1 MSEVQV
7 RGSKSLGRL
16 GKHAGFQFI
25 QTVRFYLGRHTVA
38 VFFNFFSVR
47 SWQALPLRYLPVSFR
62 GIDTDMQ

>member
-1 MSEVQV
+1 M

-38 VFFNFFSVR
+38 VFLTFLASAAGR
-47 SWQALPLRYLPVSFR
+47 DLPLRYLPVSFR